1 MLNLPIAMFQILLAI
16 FLALFAQTAQPSIT
30 APQNGQF
37 LRGTVQIS
45 GNLDIPNFSSAELAF
60 GFSSLQG
67 SASSSSDNS
76 AWFTIQ
82 TFSLPIKDAVLAAWD
97 TTLITDGEYDLRL
110 RVFLQDGTYQD
121 VLISGLRIGNDIPL
135 PTSTPTETPVPT
147 PTNPIPARNEQTI
160 VPTITYPSPTPMPFN
175 PASVTTSAINS
186 TFARGGLIVLVL
198 FIIFSLILRLRKN

>member
-1 MLNLPIAMFQILLAI
+1 MLNLPIAMFQMLLAI
-16 FLALFAQTAQPSIT
+16 FLALFAQTAQPAIT
-30 APQNGQF
+30 APQNGQI
-37 LRGTVQIS
+37 LRGTIQIA

-60 GFSSLQG
+60 GFASN
-67 SASSSSDNS
+67 SADRS

-82 TFSLPIKDAVLAAWD
+82 TFSQPIKDSVLAAWD

-135 PTSTPTETPVPT
+135 PTPTPTETPVPT

-160 VPTITYPSPTPMPFN
+160 VPTITYPSPTPLPFN
-175 PASVTTSAINS
+175 PASVTTTTIYS

-198 FIIFSLILRLRKN
+198 FIFFSLILRLRKN